1 MEIPEI
7 PLQIETCVVSATNR
21 KLKAIWS
28 METEQD
34 LRSSVSIDQEQMLTD
49 ILAKEI
55 QEEIDREILEDLRR
69 KCEIESQKKPK
80 KKPKKKIRSIADDWQ
95 IQFVD

>member
-1 MEIPEI
+1 MENPEI
-7 PLQIETCVVSATNR
+7 PLQIETSVVKATNR
-21 KLKAIWS
+21 QLKAIWS

-34 LRSSVSIDQEQMLTD
+34 LRSSVSIDQEQILAD

-69 KCEIESQKKPK
+69 NAEEEAK
-80 KKPKKKIRSIADDWQ
+80 KKPKKKIRSITDDWE
-95 IQFVD
+95 IQFAD